1 MCLLS
6 NVAKGN
12 TEQNLKTEHFTMIIS
27 RGKWISELYILQK
40 VYTALHRPNNSL
52 EFTDAL
58 YFKVGDR
65 KQRRK
70 KSIIHTVDSLSQIS
84 IDLSF
89 NLPPV

>member
-1 MCLLS
+1 M
-6 NVAKGN
+6 
-12 TEQNLKTEHFTMIIS
+12 
-27 RGKWISELYILQK
+27 
-40 VYTALHRPNNSL
+40 ALHRPNNSL

-58 YFKVGDR
+58 DFKGGDR
-65 KQRRK
+65 KQRGK